1 MADEAPRGILSTN
14 EYRSPRY
21 RGFYATCLLVG
32 TAMALIMIFPILWV
46 FLSGLKP
53 AADIYKLPQTLLP
66 STPQWENFAE
76 AWRVYEIPRIVLN
89 SFLVFLGVLASKLIV
104 ITLAAYS
111 LSKLELPLK
120 NAIYLVFLATL
131 MLPASAYLV
140 PSYVVIKDLG
150 LYDSWWA
157 LWLPAGANSMQL
169 LLMKGFFDGI
179 PKELSEASY
188 MDGATDGRI
197 LRSVV
202 LPNAKPILAV
212 ISIFTFLDVWN
223 NFFWQRLI
231 LPSPKNWTMA
241 IELWY
246 RSFVIGANPAMNIQ
260 LAGMFISLIPPLALF
275 LLFQKYITE
284 GVTLS
289 GIKG

>member
-1 MADEAPRGILSTN
+1 MAESTRGILSPN
-14 EYRSPRY
+14 EYRSPKY
-21 RGFYATCLLVG
+21 SGFYAVCLIIGIALAVG
-32 TAMALIMIFPILWV
+32 MIFPILWV
-46 FLSGLKP
+46 LLSGLKP
-53 AADIYKLPQTLLP
+53 AGDIYRLPQTLFP
-66 STPQWENFAE
+66 KTVMWENFAE
-76 AWRVYEIPRIVLN
+76 AWRVYDIPRIVLN
-89 SFLVFLGVLASKLIV
+89 SFLVYLGVLVSKLLV
-104 ITLAAYS
+104 ITLAAYA
-111 LSKLELPLK
+111 LSKMELPFR
-120 NAIYLVFLATL
+120 NVIYMVFLATL
-131 MLPASAYLV
+131 MLPTTAYLV

-150 LYDSWWA
+150 LYDSWWS

-188 MDGATDGRI
+188 IDGASDSRI

-202 LPNAKPILAV
+202 LPNAKPIIAV

-223 NFFWQRLI
+223 NFFWQRLV

-241 IELWY
+241 VELWY
-246 RSFVIGANPAMNIQ
+246 RSFVIGGNPAMNIQ
-260 LAGMFISLIPPLALF
+260 LSGMFISIVPPLVLF

-284 GVTLS
+284 GVTLT

>member
-1 MADEAPRGILSTN
+1 M
-14 EYRSPRY
+14 
-21 RGFYATCLLVG
+21 
-32 TAMALIMIFPILWV
+32 
-46 FLSGLKP
+46 
-53 AADIYKLPQTLLP
+53 
-66 STPQWENFAE
+66 
-76 AWRVYEIPRIVLN
+76 
-89 SFLVFLGVLASKLIV
+89 
-104 ITLAAYS
+104 
-111 LSKLELPLK
+111 
-120 NAIYLVFLATL
+120 VFLATL
-131 MLPASAYLV
+131 MLPTSAYLV

-188 MDGATDGRI
+188 MDGASDGRI

-202 LPNAKPILAV
+202 LPNSQPIVAV
-212 ISIFTFLDVWN
+212 VAIFTFLDVWN

-231 LPSPKNWTMA
+231 LPSPRNWTMA

-246 RSFVIGANPAMNIQ
+246 RSFVIGANPALDIQ
-260 LAGMFISLIPPLALF
+260 LAGMFISLVPPLVLF
-275 LLFQKYITE
+275 LLFQKHITE

>member
-1 MADEAPRGILSTN
+1 MAESMRGILSLN
-14 EYRSPRY
+14 EYKSPRY
-21 RGFYATCLLVG
+21 RSFYTICFLVG
-32 TAMALIMIFPILWV
+32 LLLALTMIFPIIWV

-53 AADIYKLPQTLLP
+53 AADIYKVPQTLFP
-66 STPQWENFAE
+66 KTMMWENFAE
-76 AWRVYEIPRIVLN
+76 AWKVYEVPRIVLN
-89 SFLVFLGVLASKLIV
+89 SFLVFLGVLASKLLV
-104 ITLAAYS
+104 ITMAAYA
-111 LSKLELPLK
+111 LSKLELPFR
-120 NAIYLVFLATL
+120 NVIYMVFLATL
-131 MLPASAYLV
+131 MLPTSAYLV

-150 LYDSWWA
+150 LYDKWWA

-188 MDGATDGRI
+188 IDGASDARI

-202 LPNAKPILAV
+202 LPNAKPIIAV
-212 ISIFTFLDVWN
+212 ITIFTFLEVWN

-241 IELWY
+241 VELWY
-246 RSFVIGANPAMNIQ
+246 RTFVIGANPAMNIQ
-260 LAGMFISLIPPLALF
+260 LSGMFISIVPPLILF
-275 LLFQKYITE
+275 LLFQKYVTE
-284 GVTLS
+284 GVTLT

>member
-1 MADEAPRGILSTN
+1 MAVDATRGILSAN
-14 EYRSPRY
+14 EYRAPKY
-21 RGFYATCLLVG
+21 RGFYAACLLAG
-32 TAMALIMIFPILWV
+32 SALALAMVFPILWV

-53 AADIYKLPQTLLP
+53 PADIYKVPQDLLP
-66 STPQWENFAE
+66 REFLWGNFAE
-76 AWRVYEIPRIVLN
+76 AWKTYEIPRIVLN
-89 SFLVFLGVLASKLIV
+89 SFLVFLGVLASKLLV
-104 ITLAAYS
+104 ITLAAYA
-111 LSKLELPLK
+111 LSKLELPFRK
-120 NAIYLVFLATL
+120 TIYMVFLATL

-140 PSYVVIKDLG
+140 PSYVIVKDLG

-188 MDGATDGRI
+188 IDGATDGRI

-202 LPNAKPILAV
+202 LPNSKPIVAV
-212 ISIFTFLDVWN
+212 VSIFTFLDVWN
-223 NFFWQRLI
+223 NFFWQRLV
-231 LPSPKNWTMA
+231 LPSPRNWTMA

-260 LAGMFISLIPPLALF
+260 LAGMFISLVPPLVLF
-275 LLFQKYITE
+275 VLFQKYITE
-284 GVTLS
+284 GVTLT